1 MPQFEHFLEIAENL
15 KRTTDNPILNQ
26 GPLNIW
32 TEYLVAQILPFFD
45 LLQILPSYNN
55 LRVRLKAC
63 F

>member
-32 TEYLVAQILPFFD
+32 TEYLVAQILPFFLTYYRFWPLTTISD
-45 LLQILPSYNN
+45 
-55 LRVRLKAC
+55 
-63 F
+63 